1 MLLCILF
8 SVNTI
13 MYLLVKFVELIIIDF
28 IKEGVGGAG
37 HRKESRGLFWK
48 SLGLFSKYV
57 RILKQKRY
65 VSEFCSLGYILSCFF
80 YFKGL
85 LKFGIFNFLP
95 FYNLVFN
102 FQNYNFRV
110 LIFNLNNA

>member
-1 MLLCILF
+1 
-8 SVNTI
+8 

-57 RILKQKRY
+57 RILKKKGTCQNF
-65 VSEFCSLGYILSCFF
+65 VLLDTSCVAFFIFPFIL
-80 YFKGL
+80 
-85 LKFGIFNFLP
+85 
-95 FYNLVFN
+95 
-102 FQNYNFRV
+102 RV
-110 LIFNLNNA
+110 Y